1 MIKYN
6 CEKIPKASKY
16 VPARIMLI
24 IHMLT
29 YPRLPKNFKD
39 PTMKYQGQSFEGFSF
54 LLNPEKLLANR
65 KKYGNQQC
73 AEYVSLAS
81 YRSYMEYQKTGDTS
95 LQLISLPFV
104 EDIFNN
110 NRLLTMKDGIIH
122 FKFEDTK

>member
-6 CEKIPKASKY
+6 WEKIAKASKY
-16 VPARIMLI
+16 DPARIMLI

-65 KKYGNQQC
+65 KKYGKNQII
-73 AEYVSLAS
+73 L
-81 YRSYMEYQKTGDTS
+81 RR
-95 LQLISLPFV
+95 
-104 EDIFNN
+104 NN
-110 NRLLTMKDGIIH
+110 TIRKKYHKYAN
-122 FKFEDTK
+122 